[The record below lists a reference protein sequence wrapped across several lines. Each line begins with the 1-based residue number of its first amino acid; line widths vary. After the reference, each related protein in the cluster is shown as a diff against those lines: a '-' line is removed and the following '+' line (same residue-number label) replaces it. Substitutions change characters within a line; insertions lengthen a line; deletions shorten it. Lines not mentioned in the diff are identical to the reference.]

1 MTAAVTSSI
10 EADVLIL
17 GAGLAGLRAALSCL
31 EASPSLRLAV
41 ASPSSGPSGS
51 SFANVND
58 ALGMHACLTDQDRED
73 YVREVLALNR
83 GAWLSPELLAVQAE
97 ESEARLRDLMALG
110 VPFTRDASGKPLA
123 HSSCFSPGSRRAF
136 VFTGLSKAYECFT
149 TRLRALGC
157 RFLHGF
163 QAASVL
169 SDPAR
174 GALLMPCGAVESGH
188 ASARAEC
195 GGPPRPGQHG
205 PILVR
210 ARAVVAAMGGPARLF
225 AHSMAGPNPGFGQ
238 GVLART
244 GARMANLG
252 FLQYMWGTLPGKTF
266 WQPGVLGA
274 GGYHLASPGSPEN
287 PPVPPV
293 PVEELI
299 PGIGELSA
307 RRAGHCPYGYSLE
320 DSAIDLALAEGLD
333 SAGVATLLAP
343 DGTPLR
349 VAPMAHASNGG
360 AVIDEHGQTSVPGIL
375 ACGECATGMHGAN
388 RVGGGMVLATQVFGH
403 RAGVR
408 AALIAENSC
417 TEDSG
422 TARCAELPADEDER
436 REGLDWLARGLSR
449 YAALGGRPG
458 HAAFT
463 AQVRRQL
470 EQARDWRVSLSL
482 ETGLGILSNLPVA

>member
-1 MTAAVTSSI
+1 MTAAATVSI

-31 EASPSLRLAV
+31 EASPSLRVAV
-41 ASPSSGPSGS
+41 ASPASGPSGS

-58 ALGMHACLTDQDRED
+58 ALGMHVCLTDQDRED
-73 YVREVLALNR
+73 YTREVLSLNQGTG
-83 GAWLSPELLAVQAE
+83 GAWLSPELLAIQAE
-97 ESEARLRDLMALG
+97 DSEARFRDLLALG
-110 VPFTRDASGKPLA
+110 VPFTRDASGEPLA
-123 HSSCFSPGSRRAF
+123 HSSCFSPHSRRAF
-136 VFTGLSKAYECFT
+136 VFTGLAKAHACFAA
-149 TRLRALGC
+149 RLEALGC

-169 SDPAR
+169 GDPAR
-174 GALLMPCGAVESGH
+174 GALLMPCA
-188 ASARAEC
+188 A
-195 GGPPRPGQHG
+195 GGPPRPGQNR
-205 PILVR
+205 PIIVR

-238 GVLART
+238 GVLARA

-252 FLQYMWGTLPGKTF
+252 FLQYMWGALPGKTF
-266 WQPGVLGA
+266 WQPGVTGG
-274 GGYHLASPGSPEN
+274 GGYRLERPGSREGSSGAPIA
-287 PPVPPV
+287 
-293 PVEELI
+293 VEELV
-299 PGIGELSA
+299 PGLGELSA
-307 RRAGHCPYGYSLE
+307 RRVGHCPFGYSLD

-360 AVIDEHGQTSVPGIL
+360 AMIDEHGQTSVPGLL

-408 AALIAENSC
+408 AARIA
-417 TEDSG
+417 EDSG
-422 TARCAELPADEDER
+422 PEDAQAALPEQFLDDGAER

-458 HAAFT
+458 HAAFA
-463 AQVRRQL
+463 AQVRQRL
-470 EQARDWRVSLSL
+470 EQARDWRLSLSL